1 MRKLRSAVVAGI
13 LLTLPVGAG
22 SLSAAA
28 RRAATTQPLV
38 AVDSASLRQKLAA
51 LRGKVVVLN
60 MWATWC
66 GPCVHEFPD
75 IVKLDRAYRGRGV
88 AVIGLSM
95 DDPQTARQRVPPF
108 LAQQRATFPIYILMP
123 GSAEATVRVVD
134 RYWAGAIPMT
144 YVFDRSGR
152 LQARFTGARTFEAF
166 EGAIKPLL
174 RSPAAGG

>member
-1 MRKLRSAVVAGI
+1 MRNMWSAVVAGM
-13 LLTLPVGAG
+13 LLTAPVGVVR
-22 SLSAAA
+22 LTAAPTA
-28 RRAATTQPLV
+28 RGAKQPLV

-108 LAQQRATFPIYILMP
+108 LAQQRATFPIYILKP

-134 RYWAGAIPMT
+134 RYWSGAIPMT

-152 LQARFTGARTFEAF
+152 LQARFTGARTFDAF
-166 EGAIKPLL
+166 EAAIKPLL

>member
-1 MRKLRSAVVAGI
+1 VTRS
-13 LLTLPVGAG
+13 
-22 SLSAAA
+22 SAAPVA
-28 RRAATTQPLV
+28 RGAKPPLI
-38 AVDSASLRQKLAA
+38 AVDSTTLRQKLAA

-88 AVIGLSM
+88 TVIGLSM

-108 LAQQRATFPIYILMP
+108 LAQQRATFPIYILKP
-123 GSAEATVRVVD
+123 GSAEATVQVVD
-134 RYWAGAIPMT
+134 RYWSGAIPMT

-152 LQARFTGARTFEAF
+152 LQARFTGARTYEAF

-174 RSPAAGG
+174 RSPTAGG